1 MFECE
6 IENEVICFECFI
18 RWENLI
24 LLLLCI
30 DKFYYSYLIVL
41 LSVIFIFY
49 IVDICCFCCFVII
62 GSILGISVYDKI
74 FFVIFV
80 DFFFYF

>member
-1 MFECE
+1 M
-6 IENEVICFECFI
+6 
-18 RWENLI
+18 
-24 LLLLCI
+24 LLLCI

-62 GSILGISVYDKI
+62 GSILGISVYVKI

-80 DFFFYF
+80 DFFLFLNKLYFSRFEFFNSFINGILLKN